1 MIRYGMPFKS
11 FKETLEKIE
20 SSEVFKN
27 FKHKNPSAELC
38 AGFFILDFL
47 GNDNKYSLDYKLGEK
62 IFTFNLDLEKNE
74 ILIQEDKLIDIPPNS
89 RQHHQKLEKINLS
102 GVNIELNELKPI
114 AETKIVDNNIKSKLQ
129 KIIAILQ
136 NYNGPETKNKK
147 TQVWNLTCILD
158 SLIII
163 NIIINSKTGE
173 VLKFEK
179 RSLSDMFKK
188 SF

>member
-1 MIRYGMPFKS
+1 MSFKS

-20 SSEVFKN
+20 ASGVFKN
-27 FKHKNPSAELC
+27 FKYNNPKAELC
-38 AGFFILDFL
+38 AGFFILDFI
-47 GNDNKYSLDYKLGEK
+47 GNDDKYSLDYKLGEK

-74 ILIQEDKLIDIPPNS
+74 ILIQEDKLIDIPPDS
-89 RQHHQKLEKINLS
+89 RQYQQKLEKISLS
-102 GVNIELNELKPI
+102 EVNIELNELKSI
-114 AETKIVDNNIKSKLQ
+114 VETKTVDNNIKSKFQ

-136 NYNGPETKNKK
+136 TYNGSETKNKK
-147 TQVWNLTCILD
+147 IQIWNLTCILD

-163 NIIINSKTGE
+163 HILINSKTGR

-179 RSLSDMFKK
+179 RALSDMFKK